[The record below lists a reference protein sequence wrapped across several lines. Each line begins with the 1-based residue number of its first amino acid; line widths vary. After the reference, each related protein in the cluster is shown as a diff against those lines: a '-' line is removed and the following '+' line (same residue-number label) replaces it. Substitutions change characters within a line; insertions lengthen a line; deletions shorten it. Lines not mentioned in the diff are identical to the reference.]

1 MNSGEGLRLFTA
13 EEATRTLP
21 LVSRIATDIARENE
35 LLHRTAGGRDEVR
48 LPELRRARVQARSTG
63 TPADLQGIRE
73 EVARSSAHLESLLDE
88 LLAVGC
94 MLHEPT
100 GVIDFRSMLD
110 GRPVA
115 LCWTLGDTQVRHWH
129 EPGRSHDDRQQLPDS
144 LTVASTSVGS

>member
-13 EEATRTLP
+13 EEASRTLP

-35 LLHRTAGGRDEVR
+35 LLQSL
-48 LPELRRARVQARSTG
+48 LPELRRARVKARSTG
-63 TPADLQGIRE
+63 TPADLQGVRE

-115 LCWTLGDTQVRHWH
+115 LCWTLGETQVRHWH

>member
-35 LLHRTAGGRDEVR
+35 LLQSL

>member
-21 LVSRIATDIARENE
+21 LVRRIATDIARENE
-35 LLHRTAGGRDEVR
+35 LLQSL
-48 LPELRRARVQARSTG
+48 LPELRRARVHARSTG

-115 LCWTLGDTQVRHWH
+115 LCWTLGETQVRHWH

-144 LTVASTSVGS
+144 LTVESTSVGS

>member
-35 LLHRTAGGRDEVR
+35 LLQSL

-144 LTVASTSVGS
+144 LTVASTYVGS